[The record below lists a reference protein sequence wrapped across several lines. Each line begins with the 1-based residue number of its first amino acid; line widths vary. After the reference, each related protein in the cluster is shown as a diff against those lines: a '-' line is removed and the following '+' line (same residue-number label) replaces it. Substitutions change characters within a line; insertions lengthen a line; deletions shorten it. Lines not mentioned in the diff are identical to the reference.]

1 MENNLRKSC
10 NHNLGALMEQFF
22 FFPFFRP
29 NFFFLLNFFDLCE
42 HEAFYIKKLERLML
56 NVFFFVCLLVL
67 FNLLESKLGYP

>member
-22 FFPFFRP
+22 SFHFFVLI
-29 NFFFLLNFFDLCE
+29 FFLLNFFDLCE